1 MSRRL
6 IALLVVC
13 VGLLG
18 AAVPVLACSIAALDG
33 DCCPQNSQS
42 SCAGSEPGERLETAA
57 TNCCIAAP
65 VPSHAESI
73 SSIRSLQ
80 DEHPA
85 SSATPESLSLPPWI
99 ASSAALNRNDCVF
112 TPVSSPPRTDAALT
126 YLHTGRL
133 RL

>member
-1 MSRRL
+1 MLRRL
-6 IALLVVC
+6 TALLVVC

-18 AAVPVLACSIAALDG
+18 AAVPALACSIAALDG

-42 SCAGSEPGERLETAA
+42 SCTGSEPGERLETAA

-80 DEHPA
+80 DEHPV
-85 SSATPESLSLPPWI
+85 SSATPDSLSLPPWI
-99 ASSAALNRNDCVF
+99 APSAGRIRKDYVL
-112 TPVSSPPRTDAALT
+112 TPVSSPPRTSAALT